1 MKFEVSNHDN
11 IPTGRVI
18 LQKIDEIEALFKVMD
33 GSRVH
38 ELRPVLDEFRAQ
50 INEKNKFID
59 QIDEPLMIRK
69 IIELK
74 RGDDNC
80 ETSGNS
86 TSDPQQILLKSLS
99 LA

>member
-1 MKFEVSNHDN
+1 MTIFQQV
-11 IPTGRVI
+11 
-18 LQKIDEIEALFKVMD
+18 ALSCKKSM
-33 GSRVH
+33 R
-38 ELRPVLDEFRAQ
+38 LRPVLDKFRAQ

-59 QIDEPLMIRK
+59 QIDEPLMIRQ

-74 RGDDNC
+74 RGDDDC